1 MAKSNFKHL
10 RDSVEASWESI
21 IRGDAYCPLRPSVR
35 QLSLSSSSFPPPLVS
50 GLARSHAAISLLL
63 AGYFLSSGSA
73 DSFGLPMMF
82 REQ

>member
-35 QLSLSSSSFPPPLVS
+35 QSSFLPPSGGSAVSLAPTLPSSSLSQATF
-50 GLARSHAAISLLL
+50 
-63 AGYFLSSGSA
+63 FLRAVPIHS
-73 DSFGLPMMF
+73 DC
-82 REQ
+82 R